1 MPSLWIILA
10 GDHML
15 VVDITSLERSN
26 HLLFEL
32 IKVHRVLLEQLLL
45 MLNGREL
52 LGELLV

>member
-15 VVDITSLERSN
+15 VVDIASLERSN

-52 LGELLV
+52 VGELLV